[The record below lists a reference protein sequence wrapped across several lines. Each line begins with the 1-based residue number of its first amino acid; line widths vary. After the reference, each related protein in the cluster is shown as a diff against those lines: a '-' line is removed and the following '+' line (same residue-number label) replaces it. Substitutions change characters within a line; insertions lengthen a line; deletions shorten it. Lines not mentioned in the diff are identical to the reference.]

1 MFNPFYKKSAIWRWK
16 STDKASE
23 KVQCELTTNI
33 LLLFSSDPRLPDV
46 FEKATDSNKLISH
59 NVAQINL
66 YTSDFVTNDAEIKAF
81 LGMTSIMSISKL
93 PSTTGLL
100 TITLVTKDLELR
112 DVMTKSR
119 FKEMCNIHFSD
130 NDLADS
136 NNKGNKVGPL
146 LDHFNEALQNAMVN
160 SRN

>member
-1 MFNPFYKKSAIWRWK
+1 M
-16 STDKASE
+16 
-23 KVQCELTTNI
+23 
-33 LLLFSSDPRLPDV
+33 
-46 FEKATDSNKLISH
+46 
-59 NVAQINL
+59 
-66 YTSDFVTNDAEIKAF
+66 
-81 LGMTSIMSISKL
+81 
-93 PSTTGLL
+93 STTGLL

-119 FKEMCNIHFSD
+119 FKEMCIIHFSD

-160 SRN
+160 SPN